1 MLTNRL
7 KGTTELSV
15 SNQNGHRHPRA
26 QPAPAST
33 ATGATTSSLAPAS
46 TQKVL
51 YVADQGFCCRAGGT
65 RTPDLLTPSQA
76 R

>member
-51 YVADQGFCCRAGGT
+51 YVADHCFVALVCGTGFW
-65 RTPDLLTPSQA
+65 
-76 R
+76 